1 MRRLAGFIVLVL
13 MNSAHAEYRVYQYY
27 IKSKTENVNSPNAQL
42 VTSTLDPVSYA
53 AYHGGKLT
61 LDINLL
67 RSWICLGNTS
77 KKEICTISDG
87 REFKEVQKENLKE
100 AQAI

>member
-1 MRRLAGFIVLVL
+1 
-13 MNSAHAEYRVYQYY
+13 MNSANAEYRVYQYY
-27 IKSKTENVNSPNAQL
+27 IKSKTSNISAPNAQL

-67 RSWICLGNTS
+67 RSWICFGNTS
-77 KKEICTISDG
+77 KKDLCTISDG
-87 REFKEVQKENLKE
+87 REFSEVKSL
-100 AQAI
+100 